1 MGALQASVCGLPLT
15 GWGRPLGCLR
25 SPATP
30 GLGASSPPGP
40 CPALSPM
47 SQLELVSARGDLEA
61 PIQCQD
67 SSDPLASLRGGLPVP
82 WAPQPL
88 SMPTAPVEWAGR
100 GCIERGEGARP
111 SEPPRRVSESR
122 PQSPGLSK
130 SLSMPPCFRKSRKT
144 QLSDMSATEGDG
156 RWAGRKRR
164 GQVSGPSPGALS
176 HLSEH

>member
-1 MGALQASVCGLPLT
+1 MWSPTNRLGKTFRVPEVSSDPWFGSLFPTRAL
-15 GWGRPLGCLR
+15 
-25 SPATP
+25 
-30 GLGASSPPGP
+30 P
-40 CPALSPM
+40 CPEPHESA
-47 SQLELVSARGDLEA
+47 ELVSARGDLEA

-111 SEPPRRVSESR
+111 SEPPRWVSESR